1 MKTFVFESLFERGFI
16 TAETLQNI
24 HTKENDKAV
33 PIHTELKLLM
43 YAGILF
49 LTTGLG
55 IIIYKNIDSIG
66 HLAIVIAIAIA
77 TVGCF
82 LFCFMKAPAFSN
94 NKPPQPNVIKDYTL
108 LLGCLLL
115 LVLTGY
121 LQFQYQLFGERWGM
135 ATFVPMVIL
144 FMAAYYFDH
153 LGVLSMGIVNLT
165 AWAGIS
171 VTPRHLLRN
180 NDFNNSTLIYT
191 AIALGIFLLFVGY
204 ISLRKNFKAHFSFS
218 YKNFGIHILF
228 IAAIAGI
235 IHFSLYEIFWLLFL
249 TVISFWQFLLAVKEK
264 SFYYLTVVYLYFY
277 FGVSYIVVKWLFVSY
292 QGEFSLYTLFL
303 YFIITA
309 GLSVVL
315 LMRYNKILKQHVHI
329 Q

>member
-16 TAETLQNI
+16 TEETLHNI
-24 HTKENDKAV
+24 VSKEKNKPV
-33 PIHTELKLLM
+33 PLHTELKLLM
-43 YAGILF
+43 YAGIIL

-55 IIIYKNIDSIG
+55 ILIYKNIDSIG
-66 HLAIVIAIAIA
+66 HLAIVIAISIA
-77 TVGCF
+77 TVSCF
-82 LFCFMKAPAFSN
+82 LFCYSKALAFSK
-94 NKPPQPNVIKDYTL
+94 NKLTQTNVIKDYTL
-108 LLGCLLL
+108 LLGCLLML
-115 LVLTGY
+115 ILTGY

-135 ATFVPMVIL
+135 ATFIPMIIL
-144 FMAAYYFDH
+144 FVAAYYFDH
-153 LGVLSMGIVNLT
+153 LGVLSMGIVNLA

-191 AIALGIFLLFVGY
+191 ATVLGLFLLFAGY
-204 ISLRKNFKAHFSFS
+204 ISLKKNIKAHFEFT

-235 IHFSLYEIFWLLFL
+235 IHFSQYELLWLIFLAG
-249 TVISFWQFLLAVKEK
+249 ISFWQFLIAIKEK
-264 SFYYLTVVYLYFY
+264 SFYFLIMVYLYFY
-277 FGVSYIVVKWLFVSY
+277 FGVSYVVVKWLFLSY

-315 LMRYNKILKQHVHI
+315 LMRYHKILKQHVQI
-329 Q
+329 

>member
-16 TAETLQNI
+16 TEETLHNI
-24 HTKENDKAV
+24 VTKEKNKPV
-33 PIHTELKLLM
+33 PLHTELKLLM
-43 YAGILF
+43 YAGIIF

-55 IIIYKNIDSIG
+55 ILIYKNIDSIG
-66 HLAIVIAIAIA
+66 HLAIVIAISIA
-77 TVGCF
+77 TVSCF
-82 LFCFMKAPAFSN
+82 LFSLRKAPALSKI
-94 NKPPQPNVIKDYTL
+94 KPTQTNVIKDYTL

-121 LQFQYQLFGERWGM
+121 LQFQYQLFGDRWGM
-135 ATFVPMVIL
+135 ATFIPMIIL
-144 FMAAYYFDH
+144 FAAAYYFDH
-153 LGVLSMGIVNLT
+153 LGVLSMGIVNLA

-171 VTPRHLLRN
+171 VTPRHLLRS
-180 NDFNNSTLIYT
+180 NDFNNSTFIYT
-191 AIALGIFLLFVGY
+191 AITLGFFLLFVGY
-204 ISLRKNFKAHFSFS
+204 ISLRKKFKAHFGFT

-235 IHFSLYEIFWLLFL
+235 IHFSLYELVWLIFLAG
-249 TVISFWQFLLAVKEK
+249 ISLWQFLFAVREK
-264 SFYYLTVVYLYFY
+264 SFYFLTVVYLYFY
-277 FGVSYIVVKWLFVSY
+277 FGVSYVVVKWLFLSY

-309 GLSVVL
+309 GLSVML

-329 Q
+329 

>member
-1 MKTFVFESLFERGFI
+1 
-16 TAETLQNI
+16 
-24 HTKENDKAV
+24 
-33 PIHTELKLLM
+33 
-43 YAGILF
+43 
-49 LTTGLG
+49 
-55 IIIYKNIDSIG
+55 
-66 HLAIVIAIAIA
+66 
-77 TVGCF
+77 
-82 LFCFMKAPAFSN
+82 
-94 NKPPQPNVIKDYTL
+94 
-108 LLGCLLL
+108 
-115 LVLTGY
+115 
-121 LQFQYQLFGERWGM
+121 M